1 MKTKFV
7 YSPTIVSTFK
17 EQEGQIQD
25 KLLPEI
31 YILKFHPMMGYY
43 LERDKLSY
51 ELPSTL
57 YGTINK
63 KSDKIITAFKRRS
76 KSTGVMLTGNKGS
89 GKSELIKV
97 TANKMLS
104 EGYPIIAINEP
115 FQGQD
120 FMTYIESLGECVL
133 IFDEFAKTYNKGA
146 KGDDVGCPQESLLTL
161 FDGLSSSKRLVLI
174 SENNEYNIN
183 EFMKNRPGRMYYHF
197 KYDKIEIEVVSEYCE
212 AMGISKEFTKEI
224 SDARTLAS
232 EFSFDVLK
240 ALVEE
245 HLAYPS
251 ELLEDL
257 AKDMNIE
264 LSEPSYEFEVIKIDS
279 PLIEEGLVEI
289 SNKKIPDFKRYLD
302 YDSNSQKLVA
312 LPTAKLMEKFPNES
326 AAVATIKAII
336 SRTNYLKNKDLL
348 AKELENIAKMP
359 DIKRDEPLFIR
370 PDVGLPLY
378 LYDDTQAGDEDDK
391 VAYESMGFT
400 IIGRIN
406 TIKKQTW
413 ASSNFFGAF

>member
-7 YSPTIVSTFK
+7 YSSTIVSTFK

-43 LERDKLSY
+43 LERDKLSF

-63 KSDKIITAFKRRS
+63 KSDKIIAAFKRRS

-97 TANKMLS
+97 TANKMLT

-146 KGDDVGCPQESLLTL
+146 KDNDIGCPQEALLTL
-161 FDGLSSSKRLVLI
+161 FDGLSSNKRLVLI
-174 SENNEYNIN
+174 SENEERNIN

-197 KYDKIEIEVVSEYCE
+197 QYDKIEPEVVTEYCE
-212 AMGISKEFTKEI
+212 AMGISKEFIKEI
-224 SDARTLAS
+224 CDARLLAS

-251 ELLEDL
+251 EPLEDL

-264 LSEPSYEFEVIKIDS
+264 LSEPSYEFEAIKVDS
-279 PLIEEGLVEI
+279 PLIEEGLIEI
-289 SNKKIPDFKRYLD
+289 HNKKIPDFRKYLD
-302 YDSNSQKLVA
+302 YDTSSQQLLAV
-312 LPTAKLMEKFPNES
+312 PTEKLMEKFPNES
-326 AAVATIKAII
+326 AAIATIKAII
-336 SRTNYLKNKDLL
+336 NRSNNLEDKEILT
-348 AKELENIAKMP
+348 KELENITKMP
-359 DIKRDEPLFIR
+359 NVKRDKPLFIR
-370 PDVGLPLY
+370 PGVGLNLY
-378 LYDDTQAGDEDDK
+378 LYEDTQAGAEDDK
-391 VAYESMGFT
+391 IAYETMGFK

-413 ASSNFFGAF
+413 ASSSYWGAF